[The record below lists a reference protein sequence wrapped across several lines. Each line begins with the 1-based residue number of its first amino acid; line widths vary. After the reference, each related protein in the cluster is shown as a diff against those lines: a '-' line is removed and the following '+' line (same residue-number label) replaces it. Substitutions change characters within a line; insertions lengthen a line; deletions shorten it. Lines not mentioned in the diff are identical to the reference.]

1 MLRYISF
8 CIIRMCYNVKRFIG
22 DDNMKNIFRRSKKEK
37 LKTNNCMKEVDI
49 KIFKM
54 IKEREG

>member
-1 MLRYISF
+1 
-8 CIIRMCYNVKRFIG
+8 
-22 DDNMKNIFRRSKKEK
+22 MKNILRRNKKEK

-54 IKEREG
+54 VKERGLK

>member
-1 MLRYISF
+1 
-8 CIIRMCYNVKRFIG
+8 
-22 DDNMKNIFRRSKKEK
+22 MKNIFRRSKKEK

-54 IKEREG
+54 VKERGLNFSPQFLLLDF